1 MPYYFIAVIALVLS
15 AGMTTAS
22 TVTSTTITPAD
33 DRTIGNISLTERLG
47 PQGDQFLR
55 VGFNDTYWRAAIEF
69 DISGIPTGQ
78 TIDSATLNIRGS
90 GVTSSVQVGTMNA
103 YGYLGNGTIEV
114 ADSTATNNF
123 LESFEIVQT
132 NNSALDISLN
142 VTPFLA
148 SIYSNDAD
156 YMGILLT
163 AATPTGLDGGAA
175 DICSSE
181 GPAEF
186 PSRCS
191 GGAPELVVSYSA
203 APIAPV
209 PLPSGFPLLLAGLVG
224 MGAWARRKKVA

>member
-1 MPYYFIAVIALVLS
+1 MPYYFIAAIALVLS

-22 TVTSTTITPAD
+22 TVTSTTITPTD
-33 DRTIGNISLTERLG
+33 DRTIGNISLSERLG
-47 PQGDQFLR
+47 PQDDMFLR

-78 TIDSATLNIRGS
+78 TIDSAFFNIRGS
-90 GVTSSVQVGTMNA
+90 GITSSVQVGTLNA

-114 ADSTATNNF
+114 TDSTGTNNLLGHF
-123 LESFEIVQT
+123 GIVQT
-132 NNSALDISLN
+132 NNLAQDISLD

-163 AATPTGLDGGAA
+163 ADTPTGLNGGAA
-175 DICSSE
+175 DICSAE
-181 GPAEF
+181 GPVER
-186 PSRCS
+186 PDKCI